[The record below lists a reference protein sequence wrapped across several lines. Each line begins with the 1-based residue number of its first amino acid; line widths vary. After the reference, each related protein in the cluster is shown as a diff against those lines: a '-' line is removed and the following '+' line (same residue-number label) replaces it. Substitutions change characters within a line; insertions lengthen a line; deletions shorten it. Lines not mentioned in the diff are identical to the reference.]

1 MPEIALRARSPR
13 QIWAAPGGSHDRMVG
28 FLGWLLPSGIGVL
41 AAFLAI
47 APLTKSNEV
56 SFVLDKKKVEVAKE
70 RMRVTKAMYRGTDG
84 KDQPFTLNAGSAVQK
99 SSQEPIVNLT
109 DLTASI
115 KLPDGPAQLTA
126 PHGKYDMKNE
136 KVAVDG
142 PLLFTATDGYRLQ
155 TSNVAVDLKSRQVT
169 GTGLVN
175 GTMPLGTFSAKTMR
189 ADLPNR
195 TVVLDG
201 RARLRI
207 VQGVK

>member
-1 MPEIALRARSPR
+1 MPELALRARSPR
-13 QIWAAPGGSHDRMVG
+13 QIWAAPSGSHDRLVG
-28 FLGWLLPSGIGVL
+28 FLGWVLPTGIGVL
-41 AAFLAI
+41 VAFLAI

-70 RMRVTKAMYRGTDG
+70 RMRVTKALYRGRDG

-99 SSQEPIVNLT
+99 SSREPVVNLT
-109 DLTASI
+109 NLTAAI

-126 PHGKYDMKNE
+126 PQGRYNMTSE
-136 KVAVDG
+136 KVAIDG
-142 PLLFTATDGYRLQ
+142 PLLFTAADGYRLE

-175 GTMPLGTFSAKTMR
+175 GKMPLGTFSANTMR

-195 TVVLDG
+195 TVLLDG